1 MATQTVKKRTY
12 PWKTKIDGNPVI
24 LRLMTADDRKDVLD
38 FARSLPEDD
47 LLFLSFDITDDDF
60 VNSWIR
66 RIGAGKWHT
75 ILVEIDGKL
84 VGHGSLMQTD
94 QVWSRHLGEIIL
106 LLSPE
111 VRGKGLGN
119 ILAGEI
125 FAKAGELQLQKVVA
139 RMAAGQK
146 GAIQVFEKLGFNAEA
161 LLTDYVIDRFD
172 KTHDLIA
179 MSYDVRGLTME

>member
-1 MATQTVKKRTY
+1 MATQTTKKRVY
-12 PWKTKIDGNPVI
+12 PWNTNVDGQSVI
-24 LRLMTADDRKDVLD
+24 LRLMTAEDRDAVLS
-38 FARSLPEDD
+38 FARSLPEED
-47 LLFLSFDITDDDF
+47 LLFLSFDITDEDF
-60 VNSWIR
+60 VDAWVKR
-66 RIGAGKWHT
+66 VETGKWHT

-84 VGHGSLMQTD
+84 VGHGSLMRTD

-106 LLSPE
+106 LLAPE

-125 FAKAGELQLQKVVA
+125 FAKAGELNLQKVVA
-139 RMAAGQK
+139 RMAAEQK

-161 LLTDYVIDRFD
+161 LLADYVIDRFD

-179 MSYDVRGLTME
+179 MSYDVNGLTME